1 MKERSWKG
9 GKGRVTYDLD
19 GPVPG
24 ARAECVF
31 CDEIPVH
38 GEYFPLV
45 LLPRLDGEFV
55 KTDIEQLDGAIT
67 RRYHDLILVRLG
79 P

>member
-1 MKERSWKG
+1 M
-9 GKGRVTYDLD
+9 
-19 GPVPG
+19 
-24 ARAECVF
+24 
-31 CDEIPVH
+31 H